1 MFRRFLAVWCL
12 PLLLAVLPGA
22 SSFAVVASLPTAAYD
37 FYLERITR
45 LDQLILALGASLFTM
60 QTLFAWRA
68 LTWKKHGFDESP
80 DTWINHLSQAA
91 EWFPLLGLLGTVA
104 GILQTFS
111 SISGPVSP
119 ERIIQLYGPAI
130 TATGSGIFMALV
142 NILPAWIVMVGRD
155 LILSLA
161 GGVLPK
167 KEDKPS

>member
-12 PLLLAVLPGA
+12 PFLLAILPA
-22 SSFAVVASLPTAAYD
+22 AASFAVIASLPTMAYD

-45 LDQLILALGASLFTM
+45 LDQLILALGSFLFIL

-68 LTWKKHGFDESP
+68 LTWKNHGFDERADP
-80 DTWINHLSQAA
+80 WISHLSQAA

-111 SISGPVSP
+111 SINGPVSP

-142 NILPAWIVMVGRD
+142 NILPAWIVLAGRD
-155 LILSLA
+155 FILALA

-167 KEDKPS
+167 KEEKTS

>member
-12 PLLLAVLPGA
+12 PLLLAVLPAA

-104 GILQTFS
+104 GIPRLSAPSAGPFHQSES
-111 SISGPVSP
+111 SSFTDPRSQRRGAGYS
-119 ERIIQLYGPAI
+119 
-130 TATGSGIFMALV
+130 
-142 NILPAWIVMVGRD
+142 WH
-155 LILSLA
+155 LSTSCLH
-161 GGVLPK
+161 GL
-167 KEDKPS
+167 

>member
-1 MFRRFLAVWCL
+1 MA
-12 PLLLAVLPGA
+12 
-22 SSFAVVASLPTAAYD
+22 
-37 FYLERITR
+37 
-45 LDQLILALGASLFTM
+45 
-60 QTLFAWRA
+60 
-68 LTWKKHGFDESP
+68 FDESP